1 MGLGLFALLSIGTAS
16 AQVLNEVVVQGW
28 YPPETQLYSDSISRI
43 GSKSLLQEV
52 LGPHSTL
59 WIRASAPGQYASS
72 GTRGLG
78 GAQTTV
84 FWEGLPLNSPA
95 LGVTD
100 WSTLPPVFFSKVS
113 VQSAQVSTGI
123 GAGCAGGSIQL
134 EEIAPGQ
141 VGTAVSAGIEAGSF
155 GAFGADATV
164 ARGDRKHEH
173 HLALSAS
180 GARNDYGYE
189 DPLGRGEMTRDN
201 ADWERYAVL
210 YRYRFYTPKNHSW
223 NYRLWV
229 QGQQTGIP
237 DQSLSA
243 NASGQRQSDF
253 WIRQHLSYQSNR
265 WDVKLG
271 WFVEEGTYYNAAL
284 DALNSPDA
292 SDFNQ
297 AQTYLLDARRTV
309 WSHKSTKI
317 NALAQGSL
325 ATVGGLH
332 KQGTVSQGGLGV
344 QVQQAMGSRLALTGL
359 IKMDVFQGIYPSG
372 SLQFGYNRYFGDWKL
387 IVARTF
393 RAPTANDV
401 LWSPGGNPDL
411 VPEQGWNAEARWN
424 APIFSTERWRWVF
437 QSAVW
442 ARTTQDLIR
451 WIPAENGLWSP
462 ENLDQS
468 RGYGL
473 EAALEVSKGWNDT
486 RIFGG
491 ASVQGQWSQ
500 GLSGSGEWLV
510 LPGQPAQRGGLNA
523 GLVWKQTRLEAQY
536 QTSSAWEHYAVGSNA
551 LGTLDPLNLLHFE
564 VAQSFGLWGQRW
576 SFWARCDNLLDTD
589 YAYVP
594 YQPMPGR
601 SFRLGLRCS
610 FHSKTP
616 AIHEDRILHDIMHEI
631 RVAPAS
637 GGLHRGE

>member
-28 YPPETQLYSDSISRI
+28 YPPKTQLYSDSVARI

-113 VQSAQVSTGI
+113 VQSAQVSAGI
-123 GAGCAGGSIQL
+123 GAGSAGGSIQL

-141 VGTAVSAGIEAGSF
+141 IGTDVSAGIEAGSF
-155 GAFGADATV
+155 GAFGAHATY

-180 GARNDYGYE
+180 GARNDYGYD
-189 DPLGRGEMTRDN
+189 DPLGRGDLTREN

-210 YRYRFYTPKNHSW
+210 YHYRFYSPMDHHWS
-223 NYRLWV
+223 YRLWV

-237 DQSLSA
+237 DQSLRATS
-243 NASGQRQSDF
+243 SGQRQSDF
-253 WIRQHLSYQSNR
+253 WIRQHLSFKSTR

-284 DALNSPDA
+284 DALNSADA
-292 SDFNQ
+292 YDFNQ
-297 AQTYLLDARRTV
+297 AQTYLFDARGTV
-309 WSHKSTKI
+309 LNVKSTKI
-317 NALAQGSL
+317 VMLAQGTL
-325 ATVGGLH
+325 ATVGGIH
-332 KQGTVSQGGLGV
+332 KQGTVAQGGFGA
-344 QVQQAMGSRLALTGL
+344 QASRVIGSRLGLIGL
-359 IKMDVFQGIYPSG
+359 IKMESYRGLYPSG
-372 SLQFGYNRYFGDWKL
+372 SLQLGYNRSFGDWKL

-393 RAPTANDV
+393 RSPTANDL

-442 ARTTQDLIR
+442 ARTTRDLIR
-451 WIPAENGLWSP
+451 WIPGDNGIWSP

-468 RGYGL
+468 RGYGF

-491 ASVQGQWSQ
+491 ASAQGQWSQ
-500 GLSGSGEWLV
+500 GLSGSGDWSV
-510 LPGQPAQRGGLNA
+510 LPGQPSQRGGLHA
-523 GLVWKQTRLEAQY
+523 GLVWKRTRLEAQY
-536 QTSSAWEHYAVGSNA
+536 QTSSTWEHYAVGSNA
-551 LGTLDPLNLLHFE
+551 LSTLDPLHLLSLE
-564 VAQSFGLWGQRW
+564 VYQSLRLLGQRW
-576 SFWARCDNLLDTD
+576 NFWVRCDNLLDTD

-594 YQPMPGR
+594 FQPMPGR
-601 SFRLGLRCS
+601 SLRVGIQCAL
-610 FHSKTP
+610 HLNKP
-616 AIHEDRILHDIMHEI
+616 QIHESRVRYEQDIELI
-631 RVAPAS
+631 GTAP
-637 GGLHRGE
+637 RP